1 MKQFVIKVSQEDGR
15 SDRYFITADTE
26 IDARVIA
33 FCLDGGHNGHLVD
46 EGIIE
51 LVKEWTTVL

>member
-1 MKQFVIKVSQEDGR
+1 MKNFTIQVNRDGGG
-15 SDRYFITADTE
+15 SDRYFITASTE

-46 EGIIE
+46 KGIIE